1 MIPHAGQSARP
12 ASTSAPHLGQ
22 VIGLEAF
29 HHRVI
34 EDTENKSSLCVLC
47 VSAVKSYTNF
57 DILPQ
62 MNMVRFSRLRAGLTQ
77 EELSKKAGISQPALA
92 RIEAG
97 RVRPRIDTI
106 ERLLDACGMSLE
118 AVPRAGDG
126 IDRTTIR
133 RMLRLT
139 PQQRLQTATR
149 EARNLAALKP
159 RRKR

>member
-1 MIPHAGQSARP
+1 MSI
-12 ASTSAPHLGQ
+12 
-22 VIGLEAF
+22 I
-29 HHRVI
+29 
-34 EDTENKSSLCVLC
+34 
-47 VSAVKSYTNF
+47 
-57 DILPQ
+57 
-62 MNMVRFSRLRAGLTQ
+62 RFARLRAGLTQ
-77 EELSKKAGISQPALA
+77 EELAAKAGISQPALA

-126 IDRTTIR
+126 IDRSTIR

-139 PQQRLQTATR
+139 PQQRFEVAAR
-149 EARNLAALKP
+149 EARNVAALKP